1 MRLLTAR
8 RVGTCG
14 CSQLSS
20 NPATCLHLHRR
31 GWPSFRIYMQDEAAG
46 TGRRRSSRVPGAV
59 THLSDCLLGGG
70 PTAHWRG
77 RLHPG
82 AEDCALRP
90 AQALLLKN
98 DSDPCPAAGS
108 PGHDERSRAPNNE
121 QPSRRL
127 SEVVLGDCSND
138 SERDGSGPC
147 GCGHSELLRTGV
159 PYGFGFFAS
168 QCCSGPVTIVISNR
182 SWRRRSHRL

>member
-31 GWPSFRIYMQDEAAG
+31 GWPSFRIYTQDEAAG

-108 PGHDERSRAPNNE
+108 PGHDERSRAPNSQAVGFPRLCWGIARTTRNE
-121 QPSRRL
+121 TGPGLAAVATPSC
-127 SEVVLGDCSND
+127 SALGF
-138 SERDGSGPC
+138 RTGSGSLPVNVA
-147 GCGHSELLRTGV
+147 RV
-159 PYGFGFFAS
+159 P
-168 QCCSGPVTIVISNR
+168 
-182 SWRRRSHRL
+182 